1 MKTALKESFARD
13 LKALRNKEL
22 LKRIR
27 DVIEAV
33 EQANSLSA
41 LPNLKKLKGEQNYF
55 RLKVGEYRIGLIV
68 EGDRWYCSFP
78 QFE

>member
-1 MKTALKESFARD
+1 VKTALKESFARD

-41 LPNLKKLKGEQNYF
+41 LPNLKKLKGEQTTF
-55 RLKVGEYRIGLIV
+55 V
-68 EGDRWYCSFP
+68 
-78 QFE
+78 